1 MSNNAQDQRLP
12 QRLVDILVCPQCKQ
26 KLEYDEKANRLV
38 CTNHQVAFKI
48 NDGIPVLLMDETE
61 KI

>member
-1 MSNNAQDQRLP
+1 MP

-26 KLEYDEKANRLV
+26 KLEYDEKVNRLV